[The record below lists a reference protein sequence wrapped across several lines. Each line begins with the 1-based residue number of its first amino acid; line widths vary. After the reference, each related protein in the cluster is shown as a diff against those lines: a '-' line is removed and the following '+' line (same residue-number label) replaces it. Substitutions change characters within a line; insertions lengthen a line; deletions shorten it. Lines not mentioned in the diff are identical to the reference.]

1 MSFHKNLITLSIFAV
16 VAPAVFA
23 DEANLSNAQQLETI
37 QLKAHPL
44 VQTAADFAVADQV
57 VEQKVLAERPTTI
70 GDALADELGVYSN
83 QYGTGSSRPVIRG
96 QDGPRVK
103 VLQHASETA
112 DVSTLSPD
120 HTVTVDPILAKQ
132 VEVIRGP
139 STLLYGAGTVG
150 GLVNVTDQKIPTQM
164 PNNGLEGQVGLRYN
178 TGSDEKLVSAGVT
191 AALSD
196 QFALR
201 IEGSKRK
208 ANDYITPNYWVEHHN
223 DEAGHEDHNHGHD
236 DAHEGDEE
244 HETHFDKARRVD
256 DTFAEGQTVNIG
268 GSWIHER
275 GFVGVSYSNRQDKYG
290 LPGHSHEYHDCH
302 PHGNKLDCGSHDPAP
317 QSDPNAVEEHAHGG
331 PWVDLE
337 SHRYDLR
344 TELDQP
350 FAGFD
355 KLRAH
360 ASFTD
365 YEHDELE
372 ENKVIS
378 NFKSKGYDARLEL
391 VHKPLAGWEGV
402 FGTQYS
408 QQQLDIAA
416 AAHDHAE
423 DEHDGH
429 DHAVLMPNTKTEKY
443 SLFGLEHK
451 QFGDVHVELGA
462 RVEHQKIDVDADLKD
477 YSDTG
482 VSASAASNWQFAP
495 NYKLSLTGSHQQRL
509 PLAQELYAQGKHYA
523 TKTIEHGNVNLSPEK
538 SNNLELGLHYEAD
551 KLDYSLHVYHN
562 WFDNYIYGQAQGAR
576 NEEGFLELEYTQD
589 KAKFYGT
596 EAKLGYQI
604 SPDYKLSVFGD
615 YVRGEIDNQNAPRVP
630 AGRLGTKVDANFA
643 DGWSGMAEYY
653 RVFKQDK
660 VAAYEQE
667 TAGYNMVNVG
677 VAYAGNYANK
687 QDYRVYFKANNLLDD
702 EVYSHASF
710 LSNIPQLG
718 RNFTVGVEF
727 GF

>member
-1 MSFHKNLITLSIFAV
+1 MAFHKNLITVSIFAV
-16 VAPAVFA
+16 LSPAAFA
-23 DEANLSNAQQLETI
+23 NTDATNTQLETI
-37 QLKAHPL
+37 QLQAHPL
-44 VQTAADFAVADQV
+44 VQTAADFAVADHV
-57 VEQKVLAERPTTI
+57 IDQKTLAERGTTI
-70 GDALADELGVYSN
+70 GDAMADELGVYSN
-83 QYGTGSSRPVIRG
+83 QYGSGSSRPVIRG

-120 HTVTVDPILAKQ
+120 HAVTVDPILAKQ
-132 VEVIRGP
+132 VEIIRGP

-178 TGSDEKLVSAGVT
+178 TGSDEKLASAGVT
-191 AALSD
+191 AAIGD

-223 DEAGHEDHNHGHD
+223 DEAGHDDHDHGHNDPGHDHD
-236 DAHEGDEE
+236 DEG
-244 HETHFDKARRVD
+244 THLDKARRVEN
-256 DTFAEGQTVNIG
+256 TFAEGQTVNIG
-268 GSWIHER
+268 GSWIHDR

-290 LPGHSHEYHDCH
+290 LPGHSHEYHGCGPDHDNRNTIKCL
-302 PHGNKLDCGSHDPAP
+302 PHEGDD
-317 QSDPNAVEEHAHGG
+317 DEHAHGG

-391 VHKPLAGWEGV
+391 VHQPIAGWEGV

-408 QQQLDIAA
+408 QQKIDLTGQKEK
-416 AAHDHAE
+416 HGDHFHE
-423 DEHDGH
+423 S
-429 DHAVLMPNTKTEKY
+429 VPMPDTKTQKY

-462 RVEHQKIDVDADLKD
+462 RVEHQKIDVDAKQKD

-482 VSASAASNWQFAP
+482 VSASAAANWQFAP
-495 NYKLSLTGSHQQRL
+495 NYKLSFTGSHQQRL
-509 PLAQELYAQGKHYA
+509 PLAQELYANGIHFA
-523 TKTIEHGNVNLSPEK
+523 TNTYERGNANLDVEK

-562 WFDNYIYGQAQGAR
+562 WFDNYIYGATTDHIETFRLIDYQ
-576 NEEGFLELEYTQD
+576 QD

-630 AGRLGTKVDANFA
+630 AGRLGTKLDANFA

-660 VAAYEQE
+660 IAAYEQE
-667 TAGYNMVNVG
+667 TEGYNMVNVG

-710 LSNIPQLG
+710 LSHIPQVG

>member
-1 MSFHKNLITLSIFAV
+1 MSFHKNLITLSIFSV
-16 VAPAVFA
+16 LTPAAFA
-23 DEANLSNAQQLETI
+23 NTESSSTQLETI
-37 QLKAHPL
+37 QLQAHPL
-44 VQTAADFAVADQV
+44 VQTAADFAVADHV
-57 VEQKVLAERPTTI
+57 IDQKTLAERSTTI
-70 GDALADELGVYSN
+70 GDAMADELGVYSN
-83 QYGTGSSRPVIRG
+83 QYGSGSSRPVIRG

-120 HTVTVDPILAKQ
+120 HAITVDPILAKQ
-132 VEVIRGP
+132 VEIIRGP

-208 ANDYITPNYWVEHHN
+208 ANDYITPNYWVEHHHTEVHVEP
-223 DEAGHEDHNHGHD
+223 DGSTHTH
-236 DAHEGDEE
+236 E
-244 HETHFDKARRVD
+244 HEELVKERRVD
-256 DTFAEGQTVNIG
+256 NTFAEGQTVNIG
-268 GSWIHER
+268 GSWIHDR
-275 GFVGVSYSNRQDKYG
+275 GFVGLSYSNRQDKYG

-302 PHGNKLDCGSHDPAP
+302 PHGNKLHCGSHDPAP
-317 QSDPNAVEEHAHGG
+317 QPDPHDEHEHAHGG
-331 PWVDLE
+331 PWIDLE

-350 FAGFD
+350 FAGFE

-378 NFKSKGYDARLEL
+378 NFRSKGYDARLEL
-391 VHKPLAGWEGV
+391 VHQPIAGWEGM

-408 QQQLDIAA
+408 QQKIDLTGQVEQ
-416 AAHDHAE
+416 HGNHSHE
-423 DEHDGH
+423 T
-429 DHAVLMPNTKTEKY
+429 VPMPDTKTQKY

-462 RVEHQKIDVDADLKD
+462 RVEHQKIDVDAELKD

-482 VSASAASNWQFAP
+482 VSASAAANWQFAP

-509 PLAQELYAQGKHYA
+509 PLAQELYANGIHFA
-523 TKTIEHGNVNLSPEK
+523 TNTYERGNANLDVEK

-562 WFDNYIYGQAQGAR
+562 WFDNYIYGATTDHKETFRLIDYQ
-576 NEEGFLELEYTQD
+576 QD

-660 VAAYEQE
+660 VAYLEQE

-710 LSNIPQLG
+710 LSNIPQVG